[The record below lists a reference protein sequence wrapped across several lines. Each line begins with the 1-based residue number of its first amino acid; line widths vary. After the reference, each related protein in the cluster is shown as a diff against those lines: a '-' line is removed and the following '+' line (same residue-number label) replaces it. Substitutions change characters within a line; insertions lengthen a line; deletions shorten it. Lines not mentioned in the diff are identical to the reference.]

1 MNGDTTVEPNETF
14 SVNLTSP
21 VNATVADAQADVTIA
36 NDDVPSISITDL
48 SVNEGNTGTTNAVVT
63 LTLSAAS
70 TNTVTVNY
78 ATAGGTATA
87 GTDYTAASG
96 TATFA
101 QGSTSTTISIS
112 VTGDTTVEPNDTF
125 LVNLTSP
132 VSATIADT
140 QAVVTILNDDSPLL
154 TIGNRTVTEGNSGTV
169 SALFTVTL
177 SAASTSTVT
186 VVYATANATALADI
200 DYVPTS
206 GTLTFA
212 PGITSQSITV
222 PVIGDTLDEANETFV
237 VGLSAPTNATLG
249 TPSQGTGTITDNDAT
264 PSLSIN
270 DLTVNEGN
278 SGGVLATFTVTL
290 SAVSGRP
297 VSVNYATS
305 NGTATVGAGD
315 YVAASGTLSFSPGTT
330 SQQVSVTVNGD
341 LLDENNETLN
351 LNLSG
356 ASAATIADNRG
367 IANIVNDD
375 LPPTVSIND
384 VSVTEGNNGTSNVT
398 FTVTLSDASG
408 KTVTVDY
415 ATADGSA
422 LAGSDYVAR
431 TGTLTFNPGVV
442 TRTFTVIVVGDRISE
457 ATETFV
463 VNLSTATNATIA
475 DGQGVC
481 TITDND

>member
-1 MNGDTTVEPNETF
+1 MTGDTTVEPNETF

-36 NDDVPSISITDL
+36 NDDAPSISITDL

-186 VVYATANATALADI
+186 VVYATATATALADI
-200 DYVPTS
+200 DYVTTS

-278 SGGVLATFTVTL
+278 TGGVLATFTVTL
-290 SAVSGRP
+290 SAVSGRT

-305 NGTATVGAGD
+305 NGTATTGAGD
-315 YVAASGTLSFSPGTT
+315 YVAASGTCRSRPARPLSRSP
-330 SQQVSVTVNGD
+330 
-341 LLDENNETLN
+341 
-351 LNLSG
+351 
-356 ASAATIADNRG
+356 
-367 IANIVNDD
+367 
-375 LPPTVSIND
+375 
-384 VSVTEGNNGTSNVT
+384 
-398 FTVTLSDASG
+398 
-408 KTVTVDY
+408 
-415 ATADGSA
+415 
-422 LAGSDYVAR
+422 
-431 TGTLTFNPGVV
+431 
-442 TRTFTVIVVGDRISE
+442 
-457 ATETFV
+457 
-463 VNLSTATNATIA
+463 
-475 DGQGVC
+475 
-481 TITDND
+481 